1 MAALLTLAT
10 FIFLLFFVLY
20 LGCSLE
26 YFFVVRAYDT
36 ASTGQIT
43 MPSSQEI
50 RVQNLEDKVTS
61 QGDKL
66 DHIVKLLNDLSE
78 KKSTS

>member
-1 MAALLTLAT
+1 MATYDLTKKT
-10 FIFLLFFVLY
+10 N
-20 LGCSLE
+20 
-26 YFFVVRAYDT
+26 
-36 ASTGQIT
+36 ASTGT
-43 MPSSQEI
+43 LSVPSSQEI
-50 RVQNLEDKVTS
+50 RLQNLENKVTS

>member
-1 MAALLTLAT
+1 MATYDLTKKT
-10 FIFLLFFVLY
+10 N
-20 LGCSLE
+20 
-26 YFFVVRAYDT
+26 
-36 ASTGQIT
+36 ASTGSIVV
-43 MPSSQEI
+43 PSSQEI

-66 DHIVKLLNDLSE
+66 DHIVKLLNELSE